1 MADVIMPKMGDAM
14 TEGKVLTWR
23 KKVGDQ
29 VAQGEPLAEI
39 ETDKVN
45 VDIEAEEAGTLVEIV
60 VGEGQT
66 APVGAKI
73 AAVGA
78 PGAKPTAKPDASP
91 ARPAAAKPVEVP
103 GAPGPASAT
112 AAKSGTPA
120 VPAMPPAPAR
130 PAPSPPSAAPTTD
143 GRIKA
148 SPLAK
153 KMAEE
158 KGLDLSRV
166 RGTGPEGRITK
177 EDVEAALAAQPAGP
191 SAATVAPAGPT
202 APGAPAAEYT
212 EQAPTRMRATIA
224 RRMVESKQHFPHFY
238 ITAEVSM
245 DEALRARQQLNA
257 TPGEERRVTVND
269 FVIRAAAVALR
280 KFPNLNAAYVSG
292 NVRHF
297 HQINIAI
304 AIALPEG
311 LIAPVLRDCDQKS
324 IPQIGAEAKA
334 LAERARGG
342 HLRPQDYEG
351 GTFTVSN
358 LGMFDFVES
367 FIAIINPPHAGIL
380 AVGAAQPRAVVRNG
394 QITVAS
400 TMKVTISADH
410 RVTDG
415 AEAAQFV
422 GEVKRLLENPFL
434 LFLQV

>member
-23 KKVGDQ
+23 KKVGDA
-29 VAQGEPLAEI
+29 VSKGEPVAEI
-39 ETDKVN
+39 ETDKIN
-45 VDIEAEEAGTLVEIV
+45 VDIEAEETGTLVEIV
-60 VGEGQT
+60 VDAGQS

-73 AAVGA
+73 AAIGP
-78 PGAKPTAKPDASP
+78 PGAKPEAAK
-91 ARPAAAKPVEVP
+91 PAAAPAKPA
-103 GAPGPASAT
+103 APAAAPAPS
-112 AAKSGTPA
+112 
-120 VPAMPPAPAR
+120 APAR
-130 PAPSPPSAAPTTD
+130 ATPGGPPAVAPTTD

-153 KMAEE
+153 RMAEE
-158 KGLDLSRV
+158 RGLDLSRV

-177 EDVEAALAAQPAGP
+177 EDVEAALASRPAA
-191 SAATVAPAGPT
+191 AATAPT
-202 APGAPAAEYT
+202 AAGAPAVEFT
-212 EQAPTRMRATIA
+212 EQAPTRMRGTIA
-224 RRMVESKQHFPHFY
+224 RRMVESKQQVPHFY
-238 ITAEVSM
+238 ITAEVMM

-257 TPGEERRVTVND
+257 SLGEDRRVTVND
-269 FVIRAAAVALR
+269 FVIRATALALR
-280 KFPNLNAAYVSG
+280 KFPNLNAAYVNG
-292 NVRHF
+292 TIRHF
-297 HQINIAI
+297 TRVNIAI

-311 LIAPVLRDCDQKS
+311 LLAPVLRDCDQKS
-324 IPQIGAEAKA
+324 IPQIGAEAEA
-334 LAERARGG
+334 LAERARGA

-394 QITVAS
+394 QTAVAS
-400 TMKVTISADH
+400 VMKVTISADH

-415 AEAAQFV
+415 AEAAQFL

-434 LFLQV
+434 LLLQVS

>member
-23 KKVGDQ
+23 KKVGDA
-29 VAQGEPLAEI
+29 VSKGEPVAEI
-39 ETDKVN
+39 ETDKIN
-45 VDIEAEEAGTLVEIV
+45 VDIEAEETGTLVEIV
-60 VGEGQT
+60 VDAGQS

-73 AAVGA
+73 AAIGA
-78 PGAKPTAKPDASP
+78 PGAKPEAAK
-91 ARPAAAKPVEVP
+91 PAAAPAKPA
-103 GAPGPASAT
+103 APAAAPAPS
-112 AAKSGTPA
+112 
-120 VPAMPPAPAR
+120 APAR
-130 PAPSPPSAAPTTD
+130 ATPGGPPAVAPTTD

-153 KMAEE
+153 RMAEE
-158 KGLDLSRV
+158 RGLDLSRV

-177 EDVEAALAAQPAGP
+177 EDVEAATA
-191 SAATVAPAGPT
+191 PT
-202 APGAPAAEYT
+202 AAGAPAVEFT
-212 EQAPTRMRATIA
+212 EQAPTRMRGTIA
-224 RRMVESKQHFPHFY
+224 RRMVESKQQVPHFY
-238 ITAEVSM
+238 ITAEVMM

-257 TPGEERRVTVND
+257 SLGEDRRVTVND
-269 FVIRAAAVALR
+269 FVIRATALALR
-280 KFPNLNAAYVSG
+280 KFPNLNAAYVNG
-292 NVRHF
+292 TIRHF
-297 HQINIAI
+297 TRVNIAI

-311 LIAPVLRDCDQKS
+311 LLAPVLRDCDQKS
-324 IPQIGAEAKA
+324 IPQIGAEAEA
-334 LAERARGG
+334 LAERARGA

-394 QITVAS
+394 QTAVAS
-400 TMKVTISADH
+400 VMKVTISADH

-415 AEAAQFV
+415 AEAAQFL

-434 LFLQV
+434 LLLQVS

>member
-23 KKVGDQ
+23 KKVGDS

-60 VGEGQT
+60 VGEGQS
-66 APVGAKI
+66 APIGAKI
-73 AAVGA
+73 AAIGA
-78 PGAKPTAKPDASP
+78 PGSK
-91 ARPAAAKPVEVP
+91 
-103 GAPGPASAT
+103 T
-112 AAKSGTPA
+112 AATKPPATPVKMA
-120 VPAMPPAPAR
+120 EAPAPAAG
-130 PAPSPPSAAPTTD
+130 PLPSAPGRAAPAAPAVASPGAD

-158 KGLDLSRV
+158 KGLDLARV

-177 EDVEAALAAQPAGP
+177 EDVEAALAAQA
-191 SAATVAPAGPT
+191 
-202 APGAPAAEYT
+202 APGAPAAPPMPAASGAPTAEYT
-212 EQAPTRMRATIA
+212 EQTPTRMRSTIA
-224 RRMVESKQHFPHFY
+224 RRMVESKQQVPHFY
-238 ITAEVSM
+238 ITTEVSM

-257 TPGEERRVTVND
+257 TLGEERRVTVND
-269 FVIRAAAVALR
+269 FVIRATALALR
-280 KFPNLNAAYVSG
+280 KVPNLNAAFVNGTIRRFAS
-292 NVRHF
+292 V
-297 HQINIAI
+297 NIAI

-311 LIAPVLRDCDQKS
+311 LIAPVLRDCDKKA

-334 LAERARGG
+334 LSERARGG

-380 AVGAAQPRAVVRNG
+380 AIGAAQPRAVVRNG
-394 QITVAS
+394 QITVS
-400 TMKVTISADH
+400 SLMKVTISADH

-422 GEVKRLLENPFL
+422 GEVKRLLESPFL
-434 LFLQV
+434 LFV